1 MKTLRI
7 AVMAILVSI
16 LLVPAVHQVFADT
29 RMDRPEFKYIELPKN
44 GTLTQ
49 DSTNNIGI
57 RTAFHFPAGE
67 EVIDSFK
74 SFTTKG
80 TGFDR
85 NRGVLPVEF
94 QGVISNDK
102 PLLYEAIDKAY
113 VLGTGKAIQ
122 HDFKIFDVDVLFTR
136 ADQNYRIF
144 SYENCKVKNYNI
156 DTLFDREET
165 YMGKTKFAYVENIEL
180 ECEGLQMWNPVYEKM
195 KKDQVAEFTAE
206 VVAKMK
212 DKNDKFNAAK
222 SKEVA
227 KAEMTLQKLQQ
238 KTFR

>member
-7 AVMAILVSI
+7 AVMAILALI
-16 LLVPAVHQVFADT
+16 LLVPAAHIVFADV
-29 RMDRPEFKYIELPKN
+29 RSDRPELKYFELPKN

-57 RTAFHFPAGE
+57 RVAFHFPAGE
-67 EVIDSFK
+67 EVVDSFK

-85 NRGVLPVEF
+85 NRGVLPVEL

-102 PLLYEAIDKAY
+102 PLLYEAVDKAFEI
-113 VLGTGKAIQ
+113 GTGKTVQ
-122 HDFKIFDVDVLFTR
+122 HDFKIFDIDVLFTR

-144 SYENCKVKNYNI
+144 SYENCIVKNYNI
-156 DTLFDREET
+156 DTLFDKEET
-165 YMGKTKFAYVENIEL
+165 YMAKTKFAYVENIEF
-180 ECEGLQMWNPVYEKM
+180 ECTGLQMWNPTYEIM
-195 KKDQVAEFTAE
+195 KEDKIAELTADA
-206 VVAKMK
+206 VAKMNH
-212 DKNDKFNAAK
+212 KNDKSGDAK
-222 SKEVA
+222 SKEVT
-227 KAEMTLQKLQQ
+227 KAEMTIQKLYQ

>member
-1 MKTLRI
+1 
-7 AVMAILVSI
+7 MAILVSI
-16 LLVPAVHQVFADT
+16 LLVPAVHQVFAADT
-29 RMDRPEFKYIELPKN
+29 RESNPKLKAFELPKN
-44 GTLTQ
+44 GTLVQ

-57 RTAFHFPAGE
+57 RAAFHFPAGE
-67 EVIDSFK
+67 EEIDSFK

-85 NRGVLPVEF
+85 NRGALPIEF

-113 VLGTGKAIQ
+113 ILGTGKTIQ

-180 ECEGLQMWNPVYEKM
+180 ECEGLQMWNPAYEKM
-195 KKDQVAEFTAE
+195 KKDQIAEFTAE
-206 VVAKMK
+206 VLANMK
-212 DKNDKFNAAK
+212 DKNDKFSDAK
-222 SKEVA
+222 SKEVT